1 MTILRAPLKG
11 DTLLTSVRAA
21 RYGMLLVLGT
31 CLTASCVSQATTSQ
45 PLGVASPPAAAASE
59 GRSTPFDADRAF
71 GHVKTMVGHG
81 PRPAGSAAIE
91 KTREHIVRELKSYG
105 LKVTLDEFTPVTPE
119 GKVRMKNV
127 IAELPGKSDGV
138 IILSSH
144 YDTKPFKKFQFVGA
158 NDGGSSTGAL
168 LEIARVLASQGQ
180 RPWTYQFVFFD
191 GEEAFCEEWSEC
203 LDGKDNTYG
212 SRHFVEQLKATKQV
226 EKIKAM
232 ILLDMIGD
240 KDLTIPREQS
250 SSGWLVDI
258 IWGTAAESGHMKEF
272 PSRTFSIGDDDHM
285 AFLRA
290 GISAV
295 DIIDFEYGQGREDNR
310 YWHSAEDTLD
320 NISAR
325 SLKIVGDT
333 VLLSLPKIEARIH

>member
-1 MTILRAPLKG
+1 MLR
-11 DTLLTSVRAA
+11 SVRRHAG
-21 RYGMLLVLGT
+21 YGAWLLFTTVLTVACAGE
-31 CLTASCVSQATTSQ
+31 ASSTSQ
-45 PLGVASPPAAAASE
+45 QLAVVSPSTATVAE
-59 GRSTPFDADRAF
+59 KRSTAFDADKAF
-71 GHVKTMVGHG
+71 GHVKTMVEYG

-91 KTREHIVRELKSYG
+91 KTRDYLVRELKSYG
-105 LKVTLDEFTPVTPE
+105 LKVNLDEFTPVTPE

-127 IAELPGKSDGV
+127 IAELPGKASGV
-138 IILSSH
+138 IILASH
-144 YDTKPFKKFQFVGA
+144 YDTKPFKKFRFVGA

-168 LEIARVLASQGQ
+168 LEIARVLSTQGE

-212 SRHFVEQLKATKQV
+212 SRHFVEQLKAARQT
-226 EKIKAM
+226 EKVKAM

-258 IWGTAAESGHMKEF
+258 IWGTAAENGHMKEF

-285 AFLRA
+285 PFLRV

-295 DIIDFEYGQGREDNR
+295 DVIDFEYGEGREDNR
-310 YWHSAEDTLD
+310 YWHTAEDTLD
-320 NISAR
+320 KISAR

-333 VLLSLPKIEARIH
+333 VLLSLPKIEARIN